1 VSTVVDTYVDAVH
14 ARDPE
19 ALAALFA
26 PDGVLRHPAGT
37 FTGPAE
43 IAGFYRDVV
52 IAGQARITVGAV
64 LTGDGIVMA
73 ELAATS
79 DLAPDAGATHAV
91 DVFRLDADGCIAAL
105 EIYYR

>member
-1 VSTVVDTYVDAVH
+1 MSTVVDAYVAAVH
-14 ARDPE
+14 ARDPD

-37 FTGPAE
+37 FSTAEE

-52 IAGQARITVGAV
+52 VAGRARVTVGAV
-64 LTGDGIVMA
+64 LEGDGIVMA

-79 DLAPDAGATHAV
+79 DLAPDAGATHAL
-91 DVFRLDADGCIAAL
+91 DVFRLDPAGRITSL

>member
-1 VSTVVDTYVDAVH
+1 MSSIVDTYVGAVH
-14 ARDPE
+14 ARDAD
-19 ALAALFA
+19 ALAALFT

-37 FTGPAE
+37 FTGPDE

-64 LTGDGIVMA
+64 LAGDGIVMA

-79 DLAPDAGATHAV
+79 DLAPDAEATHAV
-91 DVFRLDADGCIAAL
+91 DVFRLGPDGRIAAL